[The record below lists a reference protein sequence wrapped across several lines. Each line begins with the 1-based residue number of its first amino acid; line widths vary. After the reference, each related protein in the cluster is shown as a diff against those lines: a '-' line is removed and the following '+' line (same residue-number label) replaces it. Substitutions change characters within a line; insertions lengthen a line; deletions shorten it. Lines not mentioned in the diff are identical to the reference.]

1 MKRFHFEKTFA
12 ADFETTV
19 YDGQKDTE
27 VWSSALV
34 ELGTEN
40 VIIHTSIEQTFY
52 FLQAQKGD
60 VLLWYHNLKFD
71 GSFWLDFLLR
81 DLEMEQA
88 MINDVWIADEYMKN
102 KTFKYMISDKG
113 QWYSITIKVNDH
125 YIVIRDSV
133 KLFPFSLAELGKAFK
148 TKHQKLNMEYKGIR
162 HKNGV
167 IKDDEKEYI
176 KNDVLVLKE
185 ALEFMLENGHEK
197 STIGSNCLSEFKKG
211 FDAQDYK
218 LFFPQLE
225 EIPISIEYGAENADK
240 YIRHSYRGGWCYL
253 VEEKANKLF
262 ENGLTADVN
271 SLYPS
276 MMSSESGNSYPIG
289 NPYFWRGNF
298 LHEKTEQD
306 NTYYFVRF
314 KCRFELKEGYLPFI
328 QIKNNPLY
336 EPTKM
341 LRTSDFYDKK
351 TDTYYR
357 YLNIAGKKT
366 ECVVEL
372 TLTKTDFILFKEHYN
387 IYDLEILD
395 GVWFYTAIGI
405 FDDYI
410 NKYKKQ
416 KMESVGAL
424 RTLAKLFLNN
434 LYGKEATNDDSSF
447 KVAYLNDNAELK
459 FRNVE
464 EHEKKCGY
472 IAIGSAITS
481 YAREF
486 TIRTAQKNYHG
497 LNKRGFIYAD
507 TDSIHCDL
515 KPEELID
522 VPVHPTDFC
531 HWALES
537 TWDKGIFVRQKTYLE
552 HITEQDLKPCEPYIN
567 VTCAGMPKKC
577 KDLFI
582 KSIEGYEP
590 KIEDKYT
597 KEELHFLETKR
608 TIEDF
613 KVGLE
618 VPGKL
623 VPKRIKGGVILC
635 DTTYQIR

>member
-1 MKRFHFEKTFA
+1 MKRWKFEKIFA
-12 ADFETTV
+12 CDFETTV

-34 ELGTEN
+34 ELNTEN
-40 VIIHTSIEQTFY
+40 VIIHTSLEQTFY
-52 FLQAQKGD
+52 FLRSLKND
-60 VLLWYHNLKFD
+60 VLCWYHNLKFD
-71 GSFWLDFLLR
+71 GAFWIDFLLR
-81 DLEMEQA
+81 EICMKQA
-88 MINDVWIADEYMKN
+88 IINDTWIADEYMEN
-102 KTFKYMISDKG
+102 DTFKYMISDRG
-113 QWYSITIKVNDH
+113 QWYSITIKTNNH

-148 TKHQKLNMEYKGIR
+148 TKHQKLDMEYKGIR
-162 HKNGV
+162 HKNGK
-167 IKDDEKEYI
+167 IKDVEKEYI

-185 ALEFMLENGHEK
+185 ALEFMIENGHDK
-197 STIGSNCLSEFKKG
+197 STIGSNCLTEFKKG
-211 FDAQDYK
+211 FDKKDYK
-218 LFFPQLE
+218 MFFPQLE
-225 EIPISIEYGAENADK
+225 DIPIPYEYGAENADK
-240 YIRHSYRGGWCYL
+240 YIRKSYRGGWCYL
-253 VEEKANKLF
+253 VEEKANIMYM
-262 ENGLTADVN
+262 NGLTADVN

-276 MMSSESGNSYPIG
+276 MMSSESGNAYPVG
-289 NPYFWRGNF
+289 KPYFWSGNF
-298 LHEKTEQD
+298 LHEKTKQD

-314 KCRFELKEGYLPFI
+314 KCRFEIKNGYLPFI

-336 EPTKM
+336 ESTRM

-351 TDTYYR
+351 NDTYYR
-357 YLNIAGKKT
+357 YINIAGKKV
-366 ECVVEL
+366 ECKVEL
-372 TLTKTDFILFKEHYN
+372 TLTKTDFILFQEHYN
-387 IYDLEILD
+387 VYDLEILD
-395 GVWFYTAIGI
+395 GVWFYTMIGL

-416 KMESVGAL
+416 KMESVGAM

-447 KVAYLNDNAELK
+447 KVAYLNDDEEVK

-486 TIRTAQKNYHG
+486 TIRTAQKNFHG
-497 LNKRGFIYAD
+497 VNKRGFIYAD

-515 KPEELID
+515 KPNELIG
-522 VPVHPTDFC
+522 VSVHPTDFC
-531 HWALES
+531 KWALES
-537 TWDKGIFVRQKTYLE
+537 SWDRGLFVRQKTYLE
-552 HITEQDLKPCEPYIN
+552 SIIAEDLKPCEPYIN

-577 KDLFI
+577 KELFI
-582 KSIEGYEP
+582 RSTKGYKP
-590 KIEDKYT
+590 TDEDKYT
-597 KEELHFLETKR
+597 DEELYFLKKKR
-608 TIEDF
+608 DISDF

-623 VPKRIKGGVILC
+623 LPKRIKGGIILC
-635 DTTYQIR
+635 DTTFQIR

>member
-1 MKRFHFEKTFA
+1 MKRFHFEKIFA
-12 ADFETTV
+12 GDFETTV

-34 ELGTEN
+34 ELNTEN

-60 VLLWYHNLKFD
+60 ILLWYHNLKFD

-81 DLEMEQA
+81 ELEMEQA
-88 MINDVWIADEYMKN
+88 IINDTWIADEYMKN
-102 KTFKYMISDKG
+102 KTFKYMISDRG

-225 EIPISIEYGAENADK
+225 DISIPIEYGAENADK

-289 NPYFWRGNF
+289 RPYFWRGNF

-357 YLNIAGKKT
+357 YLNIAGKK
-366 ECVVEL
+366 
-372 TLTKTDFILFKEHYN
+372 N
-387 IYDLEILD
+387 
-395 GVWFYTAIGI
+395 
-405 FDDYI
+405 
-410 NKYKKQ
+410 
-416 KMESVGAL
+416 
-424 RTLAKLFLNN
+424 
-434 LYGKEATNDDSSF
+434 
-447 KVAYLNDNAELK
+447 
-459 FRNVE
+459 
-464 EHEKKCGY
+464 
-472 IAIGSAITS
+472 
-481 YAREF
+481 
-486 TIRTAQKNYHG
+486 
-497 LNKRGFIYAD
+497 
-507 TDSIHCDL
+507 
-515 KPEELID
+515 
-522 VPVHPTDFC
+522 
-531 HWALES
+531 
-537 TWDKGIFVRQKTYLE
+537 
-552 HITEQDLKPCEPYIN
+552 
-567 VTCAGMPKKC
+567 
-577 KDLFI
+577 
-582 KSIEGYEP
+582 
-590 KIEDKYT
+590 
-597 KEELHFLETKR
+597 
-608 TIEDF
+608 
-613 KVGLE
+613 
-618 VPGKL
+618 
-623 VPKRIKGGVILC
+623 
-635 DTTYQIR
+635 